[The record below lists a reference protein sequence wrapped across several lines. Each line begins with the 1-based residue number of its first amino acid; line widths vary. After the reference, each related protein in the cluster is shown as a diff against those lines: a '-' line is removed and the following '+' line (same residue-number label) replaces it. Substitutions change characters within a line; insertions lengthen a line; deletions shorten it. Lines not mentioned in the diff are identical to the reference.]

1 MAEET
6 SVAENREDS
15 SVPENREDFG
25 KFQYGYS
32 PLYLSLSMSKF
43 VGSAVHQIVFV
54 CLLLC
59 FEDANIIGDDAEFEP
74 LVAIWSSP
82 VAIATTRTWY

>member
-32 PLYLSLSMSKF
+32 PLYLSLCRNLLGLLFIKLYL
-43 VGSAVHQIVFV
+43 FV
-54 CLLLC
+54 CFSVLKMQTL
-59 FEDANIIGDDAEFEP
+59 
-74 LVAIWSSP
+74 
-82 VAIATTRTWY
+82 